1 MRLDIAYNWRK
12 VLLLLCKA
20 IRMNQKKN
28 DLPPKRLPVA
38 ASLEIIAALGG
49 SAAVAQEC
57 GIRTASVSE
66 WKTQGIPRAWA
77 LFLRESYRNLP
88 VMKST
93 EVRNF

>member
-1 MRLDIAYNWRK
+1 MRLGVAYNKCEVFLLIRK
-12 VLLLLCKA
+12 AFL
-20 IRMNQKKN
+20 MNQKKN
-28 DLPPKRLPVA
+28 DLPPKRLPIA

-88 VMKST
+88 VMKT
-93 EVRNF
+93 AQVRDF